1 MGTREPYPTIR
12 KGREILQQQ
21 EATIWKERTARL
33 RKWRR
38 NLAHWFGVRLI
49 RWGYQLAYSPAL
61 DETLSS

>member
-38 NLAHWFGVRLI
+38 NLAHWLVFVSFDGDI
-49 RWGYQLAYSPAL
+49 S
-61 DETLSS
+61 